1 MHGVRVAAVGEY
13 VVVGAAGVLKCI
25 RQNRH
30 PVEGAV
36 VVDAARQRQREH
48 VSRKPCGIERR
59 RAERV
64 PEDVADEGGLRGALG
79 CGAVVL
85 VVVLV
90 LKAIFG

>member
-1 MHGVRVAAVGEY
+1 MHGVRVAAVGEH
-13 VVVGAAGVLKCI
+13 VVMVAAGVLKCFG
-25 RQNRH
+25 QNRH

-36 VVDAARQRQREH
+36 VVDALRQQKHIRREPRG
-48 VSRKPCGIERR
+48 VERR